1 MKAAVNGLRRTAPW
15 VAIVIM
21 VALAGAAGAIRLGA
35 AEQQVV
41 RTNAVQIEGTRQTE
55 RNIMVLLAALRA
67 QQERID
73 ERTRAIQ
80 SEQTRQLRLIEALL
94 AETRAHP

>member
-35 AEQQVV
+35 AEQQV